1 MYKCWIWDILWQ
13 LAVQYILFVPSFL
26 RHSFTQDQIVV
37 INQNLAFLLGVDT
50 REYLWDECQHPEPD
64 ISHFT
69 VNNTQLA
76 IFLRERERERER
88 EGGNYEFII
97 SDSSMNADMPVIET

>member
-69 VNNTQLA
+69 VNTQLA
-76 IFLRERERERER
+76 ILPRERERGE
-88 EGGNYEFII
+88 NYEFII